1 MDHQNQ
7 SSIIFSPYFNK
18 DFNNKLN
25 IYKDCESHTNI
36 LEKMLDAMHIEE
48 FKYQYQ
54 IYAIYSNDVLLS
66 LSWFHEIDED
76 YDLSKLAYVYMST
89 HPTFSAYLFN
99 KIRNEMVNREIKYLE
114 GGNDLVYSTNTGA
127 HIWCYI
133 YDNYD
138 FEDKDIINIILFLS
152 LFDLNMK
159 DHKNN
164 TINDLLTKMKVW
176 PRLKEKMNLLEV
188 IKLNDSIEGD
198 DLNADARDYI
208 EVFDID
214 EYTSGSN
221 VLYQIAL
228 HLPEKSVISPL
239 NNPKI
244 MAYKLVNPEFIF
256 EHIDIYKPDRD
267 EINGFIEMIS
277 QKPIPKQKYIK
288 YITKQIELIKDCP
301 SIDGNI
307 LSKWAMTFSDYNY
320 KNVSYKQL
328 NIIIDFINL
337 FQDKVYENL
346 QYLKQMKYLYPRI
359 TGQLCCPVSI

>member
-18 DFNNKLN
+18 EFTKRLN
-25 IYKDCESHTNI
+25 FYKNCESHTNI
-36 LEKMLDAMHIEE
+36 LETMLDHIDIEE
-48 FKYQYQ
+48 VEFQYQ
-54 IYAIYSNDVLLS
+54 VYAIYSNDVLLS
-66 LSWFHEIDED
+66 LSYFHEIDED
-76 YDLSKLAYVYMST
+76 YDLSKLAYVYMT
-89 HPTFSAYLFN
+89 YHPTFSAYLFN
-99 KIRNEMVNREIKYLE
+99 KIRDEMVKREIKYLE
-114 GGNDLVYSTNTGA
+114 GGDDLVYSTNTGA

-133 YDNYD
+133 YKDYD

-164 TINDLLTKMKVW
+164 TIADLLTKMKVW

-188 IKLNDSIEGD
+188 IKLNDSVKEA
-198 DLNADARDYI
+198 DLNTDAQGYI
-208 EVFDID
+208 DDFEID
-214 EYTSGSN
+214 EYTAGSN
-221 VLYQIAL
+221 ILYQIVL
-228 HLPEKSVISPL
+228 HLPNNSTISPL

-256 EHIDIYKPDRD
+256 GHIDVYKPDKD

-277 QKPIPKQKYIK
+277 QSPIPKQKYIK
-288 YITKQIELIKDCP
+288 YITNQIESIKDRP
-301 SIDGNI
+301 VIDGNI
-307 LSKWAMTFSDYNY
+307 LYEWAETFDDYHY
-320 KNVSYKQL
+320 ENVSYKQL

-346 QYLKQMKYLYPRI
+346 KHLKEMKYLYPRI
-359 TGQLCCPVSI
+359 SDRLCIPVQ